1 MIGLSTGQEDNSIQ
15 NQIRVSN
22 SSGIG
27 VKTRSTNLLEQ
38 NKTKFG
44 IKNDNPV
51 ETIVKTVGNR
61 ILDMSIVPFVRSQ
74 RVSFLKG
81 MKPLSNVYV
90 FIGDTDMSPNT
101 EPSRNWFL
109 V

>member
-1 MIGLSTGQEDNSIQ
+1 MIGLSTGQEDNSTQ
-15 NQIRVSN
+15 NQTVSN

-74 RVSFLKG
+74 RVSFK
-81 MKPLSNVYV
+81 
-90 FIGDTDMSPNT
+90 
-101 EPSRNWFL
+101 RNETIIKCLCLYW
-109 V
+109 